1 MKVFISHSSRD
12 KWAARRISDDIN
24 RLGVETFLDE
34 KDIETGEAID
44 ETISVHLKEC
54 DECLLLLSPSSLNSH
69 WVLIE
74 IGGAKALGKR
84 LVPIL
89 LHIGV
94 NDMPSPIAKH
104 LARDINEIEKY
115 YEEVQNRL
123 AGHLPPPR
131 RSIPR
136 RTRVVPIP
144 RMKSFKIGDTV
155 RLPKSRPRSVT
166 RGDYTI
172 AWTEDM
178 DEYLGEEAM
187 VTVVDD
193 DRTVMLDID
202 GEASWW
208 AFEWLTKV

>member
-12 KWAARRISDDIN
+12 KWAARRISDDLN

-34 KDIETGEAID
+34 KDIETGETID
-44 ETISVHLKEC
+44 DTISIHLKEC

-94 NDMPSPIAKH
+94 NDMPSPISKH

-123 AGHLPPPR
+123 AGHLPLPR
-131 RSIPR
+131 QAAIR
-136 RTRVVPIP
+136 RARPIP
-144 RMKSFKIGDTV
+144 LPRVQSFKVGDVV
-155 RLPKSRPRSVT
+155 RLPKSRPRSVM
-166 RGDYTI
+166 REDVSI
-172 AWTEDM
+172 DWTEDM
-178 DEYLGEEAM
+178 DEYFGEQAM
-187 VTVVDD
+187 ILEVDS
-193 DRTVMLDID
+193 DRTVLLDID
-202 GEASWW
+202 DSDNWW